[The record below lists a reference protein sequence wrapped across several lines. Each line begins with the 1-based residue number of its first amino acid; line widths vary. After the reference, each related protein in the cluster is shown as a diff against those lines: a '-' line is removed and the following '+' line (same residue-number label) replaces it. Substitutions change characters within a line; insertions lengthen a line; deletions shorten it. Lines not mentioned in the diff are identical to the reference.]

1 MIIEIPNY
9 INKQTIEEIKNSLH
23 PYANK
28 FTQNVALYRDGNTVP
43 ISKIDELKDLD
54 NKLHDIFTRISYEIV
69 GPRFAPKYKSCDT
82 GYEYHVYHPNDIC
95 NIHSDG
101 EISGGNKLRYASVVL
116 HLNTVEDGGELIF
129 PNHNKKI
136 KTEEGK
142 VVIFPP
148 SSSFLHY
155 TTPSNTPREVIVSWF
170 CYENVQ
176 VTVQEN

>member
-1 MIIEIPNY
+1 MIVEIPNY
-9 INKQTIEEIKNSLH
+9 INKETIDEIKNSIH
-23 PYANK
+23 PYIK
-28 FTQNVALYRDGNTVP
+28 KYTGQVAFYRDGNTVS
-43 ISKIDELKDLD
+43 ITQIAELKDLD
-54 NKLHDIFTRISYEIV
+54 NKLHDIFRRISHEIV
-69 GPRFAPKYKSCDT
+69 VPRFQPRYKSCDT
-82 GYEYHVYHPNDIC
+82 GYEYHVYNPNDIC

-101 EISGGNKLRYASVVL
+101 EVSGNKLRYASVVL

-148 SSSFLHY
+148 SGPFLHY

-170 CYENVQ
+170 CYEDVQ
-176 VTVQEN
+176 VITNTT

>member
-9 INKQTIEEIKNSLH
+9 INKQTIEEIKNSIH

-28 FTQNVALYRDGNTVP
+28 FTENVAFYRDGNTVP
-43 ISKIDELKDLD
+43 ISKIPELKDLD
-54 NKLHDIFTRISYEIV
+54 NKLHNIFTRISHEIV
-69 GPRFAPKYKSCDT
+69 QPRFSPRYKSCDT
-82 GYEYHVYHPNDIC
+82 GYEYHVYKPNDIC

-101 EISGGNKLRYASVVL
+101 EISENKLRYASVVL

-148 SSSFLHY
+148 STSFLHY

-176 VTVQEN
+176 VTVQTN

>member
-9 INKQTIEEIKNSLH
+9 IKKETIEEIKNSIS
-23 PYANK
+23 PYIHK
-28 FTQNVALYRDGNTVP
+28 CDDHVAFYRDGNTVP
-43 ISKIDELKDLD
+43 ISQIPELKDLD
-54 NKLHDIFTRISYEIV
+54 NKLHDIFTQISYEIV
-69 GPRFAPKYKSCDT
+69 SPRFQPRYKSCDT
-82 GYEYHVYHPNDIC
+82 GYDYHVYNPNDIC

-101 EISGGNKLRYASVVL
+101 EINENRIRYASVIL

-142 VVIFPP
+142 VVVFPP

-170 CYENVQ
+170 CYENVK
-176 VTVQEN
+176 VDVQEN

>member
-9 INKQTIEEIKNSLH
+9 IKKETIDEIKNSVH
-23 PYANK
+23 PYIK
-28 FTQNVALYRDGNTVP
+28 KYTDGVTFYRDGNTVY
-43 ISKIDELKDLD
+43 ISEIDELKDLD
-54 NKLHDIFTRISYEIV
+54 NKLHNIFTKISLEIV
-69 GPRFAPKYKSCDT
+69 APRFIPRYKSCDT
-82 GYEYHVYHPNDIC
+82 GYDYHIYNPKDIC

-101 EISGGNKLRYASVVL
+101 EVSGNKLRYASVVL
-116 HLNTVEDGGELIF
+116 HLNTVDDGGELIF

-170 CYENVQ
+170 CYENVK
-176 VTVQEN
+176 VDVQEN

>member
-1 MIIEIPNY
+1 M
-9 INKQTIEEIKNSLH
+9 
-23 PYANK
+23 
-28 FTQNVALYRDGNTVP
+28 
-43 ISKIDELKDLD
+43 
-54 NKLHDIFTRISYEIV
+54 
-69 GPRFAPKYKSCDT
+69 PRFAPMYKSCDT
-82 GYEYHVYHPNDIC
+82 GYDYHVYNPNDIC

-101 EISGGNKLRYASVVL
+101 EILKNKLRYASVVL

-170 CYENVQ
+170 CYANVK
-176 VTVQEN
+176 VDVQEN